1 MMVIMHAWIDTT
13 WLVVACFAV
22 CTFDVANRKRSE
34 CSSRTISIM
43 YGESGGEGVG
53 KLERNMEGCLMSRR
67 ESRSEQGLSRWLE
80 IEMR

>member
-1 MMVIMHAWIDTT
+1 MMIIMHAWIDTT
-13 WLVVACFAV
+13 WLVVALRCAHLMWQIER
-22 CTFDVANRKRSE
+22 DRN

-43 YGESGGEGVG
+43 YGESGGEGEG
-53 KLERNMEGCLMSRR
+53 KVERNMEGCLMSRR